1 MKKLDK
7 VNIFWFRRDLRLNDN
22 AGFYHALNQDQPLL
36 LLFIFDQNILNDLV
50 NKSDRRVDYIH
61 QALAFMNNQLRDYN
75 TSILIKYGD
84 PLKVLLQLKD
94 EFEINTIF
102 CNEDYETYGINRDE
116 KVKKQFNLLQFKDH
130 VIFRFDEILK
140 KDLSPYTVYTP
151 YSKQWKL
158 KLKPNYYQRY
168 KPNQFKFYPQI
179 FDFPTLESIGFK
191 KTEIEFVVPSI
202 PLDALQQY
210 KETRDIPILD
220 TTSKLSLSL
229 RFGTISIRFCVREAI
244 KNNLETWLNE
254 LIWRDFFIQ
263 ILAHYPTSSFSAF
276 KPKYDHIKWRNNVD
290 EFKLW
295 CQGKTGYPL
304 VDAGMNE
311 LNTTGFMHNRVRMV
325 VASFLCKHLLIDWR
339 WGESYFAEKLDDF
352 ELASNAGNWQWASGS
367 GCDAAP
373 YFRVFN
379 PTLQQEKFD
388 PDFKYINKWIPN
400 FNPNKYIT
408 PIVPH
413 DFARKRAI
421 EIYKNGIDS
430 FRNFP

>member
-1 MKKLDK
+1 MKNLDK

-22 AGFYHALNQDQPLL
+22 VGFYHALQQDKPLL
-36 LLFIFDQNILNDLV
+36 LLFIFDTNILNDLT

-61 QALAFMNNQLRDYN
+61 QALAFMNNQLKESN
-75 TSILIKYGD
+75 TSILILYGN
-84 PLKVLLQLKD
+84 PLEVLLQLKTEYD
-94 EFEINTIF
+94 IDTIF
-102 CNEDYETYGINRDE
+102 CNEDYETYGINRDLE
-116 KVKKQFNLLQFKDH
+116 VKKHFNLLQYKDH
-130 VIFRFDEILK
+130 VIFKHDEVLK

-158 KLKPNYYQRY
+158 KLTPKDYQRY
-168 KPNQFKFYPQI
+168 KPTKFNFYSKI
-179 FDFPTLESIGFK
+179 FEFPTLENIGFK
-191 KTEIEFVVPSI
+191 KTAVSFSAPSI
-202 PLDALQQY
+202 PLDDLENY
-210 KETRDIPILD
+210 KETRDFPILD
-220 TTSKLSLSL
+220 ATSKLGIAL
-229 RFGTISIRFCVREAI
+229 RFGTISIRNCVRHAI
-244 KNNLETWLNE
+244 QYGLETWLNE

-263 ILAHYPTSSFSAF
+263 ILANYPTSSFSAF
-276 KPKYDHIKWRNNVD
+276 KPKYDNIQWRNNKD

-295 CQGKTGYPL
+295 CEGKTGYPL
-304 VDAGMNE
+304 VDAGMIE

-352 ELASNAGNWQWASGS
+352 ELASNAGNWQWAAGS

-388 PDFKYINKWIPN
+388 PDFKYIKKWIPN

-408 PIVPH
+408 PIVNH

-421 EIYKNGIDS
+421 ETYKNGIDS
-430 FRNFP
+430 F